1 MLYLQN
7 VSHQASHILSAQE
20 LPVRTVQKF
29 QILKQVPTIS
39 FVKIEIMFMTLFA
52 EENEQT

>member
-29 QILKQVPTIS
+29 QILKRVPTIS